1 MQLDTICSERCEKVV
16 KGERHK
22 NVIRLRTVEYVQV
35 HYIGYGDRLYIDH
48 HLDMVMVDFKP
59 GFRRQPGIPIKNNP
73 FVSQA
78 LQHALF

>member
-1 MQLDTICSERCEKVV
+1 MQLDKVCSERWEKVV

-22 NVIRLRTVEYVQV
+22 NIIRLRTVEYVQI

-48 HLDMVMVDFKP
+48 HLDLVMIHFKTA
-59 GFRRQPGIPIKNNP
+59 FRRQPGIPIVNNP